1 MNYLHS
7 LQMLALTYQTF
18 YYVKIFSIQYVTDI
32 GTPFICFLRSC
43 PQSTEM
49 RVNTFKGFY
58 QFFLLPLIVLCVFR
72 SVPTSAYKCA
82 LIMMKIWAGSVYWL
96 IKYIYDTLHSREMTN
111 RFSFFCLYGYHY
123 IFLGNKPFKSHVFFI
138 CTYQKKNFGYY

>member
-18 YYVKIFSIQYVTDI
+18 YHVKIFSIQNVTDI

-49 RVNTFKGFY
+49 RVNMFKGFY

-72 SVPTSAYKCA
+72 SVPTSAYKMA
-82 LIMMKIWAGSVYWL
+82 LIMMKI
-96 IKYIYDTLHSREMTN
+96 
-111 RFSFFCLYGYHY
+111 
-123 IFLGNKPFKSHVFFI
+123 
-138 CTYQKKNFGYY
+138 

>member
-1 MNYLHS
+1 MKSIFYNLTYHEFINKTGMSLYYMNYLHS

-82 LIMMKIWAGSVYWL
+82 LIMMKIWAGSVYGL
-96 IKYIYDTLHSREMTN
+96 IKYIYDTLHSREITN
-111 RFSFFCLYGYHY
+111 RFSFFVYMA
-123 IFLGNKPFKSHVFFI
+123 IITFS
-138 CTYQKKNFGYY
+138 

>member
-1 MNYLHS
+1 MFEYFMRSCPISLYSKWQHRHTIDYIKLINISINRIFYYMNYLHS

-18 YYVKIFSIQYVTDI
+18 YYVKIFSIQNVTDI

-72 SVPTSAYKCA
+72 SVPTSASKCA
-82 LIMMKIWAGSVYWL
+82 LIMMKI
-96 IKYIYDTLHSREMTN
+96 
-111 RFSFFCLYGYHY
+111 
-123 IFLGNKPFKSHVFFI
+123 
-138 CTYQKKNFGYY
+138 